1 MKPRRRL
8 QALFVMVLL
17 CIVWNMS
24 LTLRAQATVQVTTTA
39 DVNLR
44 AEPRANTQIL
54 TVIPAGTALP
64 AIGRNQPTTWIQVT
78 FADQTGWIVAS
89 FLTASGN
96 LRTLPVTVGQTAPTS
111 TAAGSAAPTEGV
123 TGTVRFNGL
132 SVRQL
137 PSATS
142 NKLGMLSAGTVVVL
156 TGRQGSGNSLWVRF
170 SFQGQDA
177 WLAGWLL
184 KIAGDVNSLPAIETQ
199 GAAPAATP
207 TTPATQGGQSR
218 TNQATLVFANQLA
231 TTLHIVVQGPTPIDV
246 NIGPNSTLSF
256 TVTPGNYVLNASA
269 EGRIGVNRP
278 VTLNA
283 GDQFTWTLHG

>member
-1 MKPRRRL
+1 MKPKRRL
-8 QALFVMVLL
+8 LALFVMMFL
-17 CIVWNMS
+17 CVVWNVPR
-24 LTLRAQATVQVTTTA
+24 TLRAQAVVQVTTTA

-44 AEPRANTQIL
+44 AEPRANAEIL

-64 AIGRNQPTTWIQVT
+64 AIGRNQQTTWIQVT
-78 FADQTGWIVAS
+78 FTDKTGWVSAS
-89 FLTASGN
+89 FLAASGN
-96 LRTLPVTVGQTAPTS
+96 LRTLPVTVGQTAPTP
-111 TAAGSAAPTEGV
+111 TAGGGAAQTEGV
-123 TGTVRFNGL
+123 TGTVRSNGL

-137 PSATS
+137 PSVTS
-142 NKLGMLSAGTVVVL
+142 NKLGLLPAGTVVVL
-156 TGRQGSGNSLWVRF
+156 TGRQGSGNRLWVRF

-184 KIAGDVNSLPAIETQ
+184 KITGDVNSLPAIEPQ
-199 GAAPAATP
+199 GAAP
-207 TTPATQGGQSR
+207 TTPAPQGGQPG
-218 TNQATLVFANQLA
+218 TNQATLVFVNQLA

-246 NIGPNSTLSF
+246 NIGPNSTLLF
-256 TVTPGNYVLNASA
+256 TVTPGKYVLSASA